1 MRYFLWIECHDKI
14 NEESSWWSPQGA
26 NLVVA
31 STSKQAFPALPNL
44 FDHTQGSFCGFD
56 CNPSYTL
63 DDPELGLAQ
72 TCFFLGWWCSL
83 SWFGAGWYDMIDP
96 HFWLVTLKELACRF
110 EKSNQLFLLKVLFSW
125 MVDIHNLTLLS
136 ISYFTFRH

>member
-83 SWFGAGWYDMIDP
+83 SWFGAGWYDLIDP
-96 HFWLVTLKELACRF
+96 HFWLVTLKSWLVDL
-110 EKSNQLFLLKVLFSW
+110 KNQISCFFWKFFVLNGWHVCLGWNIPKF
-125 MVDIHNLTLLS
+125 
-136 ISYFTFRH
+136 